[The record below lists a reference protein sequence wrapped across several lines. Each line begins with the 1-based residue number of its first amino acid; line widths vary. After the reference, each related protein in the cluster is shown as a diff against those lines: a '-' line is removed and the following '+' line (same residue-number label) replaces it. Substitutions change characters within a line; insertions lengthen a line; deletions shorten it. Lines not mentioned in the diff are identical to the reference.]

1 MKKISVSRFFIF
13 SLFTVIIIAF
23 FHPVFLKSFIPFP
36 GDLLLAEYQPW
47 RSTSFNNIMAGA
59 VPNKAQ
65 YFDTLRQLYPW
76 KTYAIDA
83 IKNGIFP
90 LWNPHN
96 FSGTP
101 LFANFQSAIL
111 FPLNLFYLVFPQYI
125 SWTILIILQ
134 PLLCL
139 VAVYCLSRIYGLS
152 KTASVFASIS
162 YAFCLYMTAF
172 LEYNIMGHF
181 MYLLPFA
188 LLSIELII
196 KKKTWAYL
204 LLTAS
209 ITLSALAGHTQL
221 FAGIIFY
228 TLLYSAIRSFQIN
241 KTFKKRLLFFL
252 SILFFIILG
261 IGIAGIQLLPGMEL
275 IIHSARSPHVPEFFY
290 NNLLIKPS
298 QFVLYFVPDLFGNPA
313 NKNYLVPFS
322 YPSKAIY
329 VGLTALFLMVVSF
342 FSKSKSQFWK
352 AILISTITVSLIVFL
367 NPVSFLFYK
376 LNLPLISSSSPS
388 NFIFMVSLGL
398 CLLAGFGIDELRKH
412 HSKKPVTILISFW
425 VIMVGIFLITFMLH
439 TPIVR
444 NNLIYSFLVLFALT
458 ATVFVTQINKKTKS
472 IVGILLILIALVDLF
487 YFFHKFNSFVPSSYM
502 YPKTAIEKWLNKNT
516 GINRFWG
523 YSYAGIE
530 PNFATQL
537 GLYSPDGY
545 DPLYPKEYGELIQSA
560 SNGIIPKEFNER
572 SRSDALIP
580 NGFGKTDMTANPY
593 RLKILSLLGVKYI
606 LDKTENGSTLE
617 TFPSDLF
624 EKIASVDDFNVLEYK
639 KAAPRFFLTDSYQ
652 LFSSKDDFTDKL
664 FNSNFDPTNTILLN
678 EDPKIKNTTRLT
690 TKNAK
695 LISYKPNFVS
705 IKTDTNTSSM
715 LYLSDTYYP
724 GWNAYID
731 GLPTKI
737 YKANYAFRA
746 VLVPKGVHKIEF
758 KYQPISFAYGMC
770 LSILSIIV
778 TMFTF
783 VIIKKKTNE

>member
-1 MKKISVSRFFIF
+1 MKKISVSRFFVF
-13 SLFTVIIIAF
+13 SIFTVIIITF
-23 FHPVFLKSFIPFP
+23 FYPVFLKSLIPFP

-47 RSTSFNNIMAGA
+47 RSTSFNNIVAGA
-59 VPNKAQ
+59 VPNKGQ
-65 YFDTLRQLYPW
+65 NFDTLRQLYPW
-76 KTYAIDA
+76 KTYSIDA
-83 IKNGIFP
+83 VKNGIFP

-101 LFANFQSAIL
+101 LFANFQSAL
-111 FPLNLFYLVFPQYI
+111 LYPLNLFYLVFPQYI

-139 VAVYCLSRIYGLS
+139 IAVYLLSRIYRLS
-152 KTASVFASIS
+152 KTASVFTSIS

-181 MYLLPFA
+181 MYLLPFTM
-188 LLSIELII
+188 LSIELII

-209 ITLSALAGHTQL
+209 IMLSALAGHTQL
-221 FAGIIFY
+221 FAGIVFY
-228 TLLYSAIRSFQIN
+228 ILLYSAIRSFQSN
-241 KTFKKRLLFFL
+241 KTFKKSLSFFL
-252 SILFFIILG
+252 FVLFFIAVG
-261 IGIAGIQLLPGMEL
+261 IGIAGIQLLSGIEL
-275 IIHSARSPHVPEFFY
+275 IINSARSSHAPEFFY
-290 NNLLIKPS
+290 NNLLIKP
-298 QFVLYFVPDLFGNPA
+298 QQLVLYFIPDLFGNPA

-329 VGLTALFLMVVSF
+329 VGLVTLFLMVVSF
-342 FSKSKSQFWK
+342 FTKSKSKFWK
-352 AILISTITVSLIVFL
+352 AILISTISVSLLIFL

-398 CLLAGFGIDELRKH
+398 CLLAGFGIDELRKLN
-412 HSKKPVTILISFW
+412 SNKPIIILISFW
-425 VIMVGIFLITFMLH
+425 IIFIGIFIATLIFH
-439 TPIVR
+439 TPIIR
-444 NNLIYSFLVLFALT
+444 NNLIYSLLVLFALT
-458 ATVFVTQINKKTKS
+458 FIVLAVQIIKKTKS

-487 YFFHKFNSFVPSSYM
+487 YFFHKFNSFVPSSYI
-502 YPKTAIEKWLNKNT
+502 YPKTEIESWLIKNT
-516 GINRFWG
+516 GIDRFWG

-530 PNFATQL
+530 ANFATQL

-545 DPLYPKEYGELIQSA
+545 DPLYPKAYGELIQSA
-560 SNGIIPKEFNER
+560 NNGVIPKEFNER

-617 TFPSDLF
+617 TFPSDIF
-624 EKIASVDDFNVLEYK
+624 EKVASIDDFSVLIYK

-652 LFSSKDDFTDKL
+652 LFLNKDDFTNKL
-664 FNSNFDPTNTILLN
+664 FNPKFDPANTILLN
-678 EDPKIKNTTRLT
+678 EDPKIKNTTPLT

-695 LISYKPNFVS
+695 LILYKPNLVS
-705 IKTDTNTSSM
+705 IKTETNASSM

-737 YKANYAFRA
+737 YKADYAFRA
-746 VLVPKGVHKIEF
+746 VLVPKGIHKIEF
-758 KYQPISFAYGMC
+758 KYQLMSFLYGMY
-770 LSILSIIV
+770 LSILSIII
-778 TMFTF
+778 TAFAF
-783 VIIKKKTNE
+783 VFVKKKTYA